1 MCEIYLGELE
11 REKKAHYPNSRNWKE
26 LSLRFLL
33 GIKRAFEDDLEK
45 KRAFSSVLEL
55 LALVVLS
62 LGGGGGFVRRLALCS
77 RKRTF
82 QVAGEW
88 SESEIII
95 RV

>member
-11 REKKAHYPNSRNWKE
+11 REKKAHYPNSRNLKG

-62 LGGGGGFVRRLALCS
+62 LGGGFVRRLVLCS

-88 SESEIII
+88 SESEIIL

>member
-1 MCEIYLGELE
+1 MKSLGELE
-11 REKKAHYPNSRNWKE
+11 RKRHIIHSRNWKE

-33 GIKRAFEDDLEK
+33 DIKRAFEDDLEK

-62 LGGGGGFVRRLALCS
+62 LGGGFVRRLVLCS